1 MRHQLKEDIRDEYIY
16 GILKDSGERIM
27 PTLDELIK
35 KHKVPSSTLY
45 RISSKEEWKLQ
56 RKQFQNKLRQEL
68 DESKNLELKEKLF
81 KCEEA
86 SIDIAYKV
94 FYKALNMI
102 STEKEITPNGLASI
116 SSAAYTAQKI
126 YAGKSFENVTNK
138 NSDSFLEAMSLLDQI
153 QEMKRQVK

>member
-1 MRHQLKEDIRDEYIY
+1 MKHQLKEDIRDQYIY

-56 RKQFQNKLRQEL
+56 KKQFQNKLRQEL
-68 DESKNLELKEKLF
+68 DETKNLELKEKLF

-94 FYKALNMI
+94 FTKALKMI
-102 STEKEITPNGLASI
+102 NTEKEITPNGLASI

-126 YAGKSFENVTNK
+126 YVGKSFETVPNK
-138 NSDSFLEAMSLLDQI
+138 NSDSFEEAMNLLDQI
-153 QEMKRQVK
+153 QILKGEH